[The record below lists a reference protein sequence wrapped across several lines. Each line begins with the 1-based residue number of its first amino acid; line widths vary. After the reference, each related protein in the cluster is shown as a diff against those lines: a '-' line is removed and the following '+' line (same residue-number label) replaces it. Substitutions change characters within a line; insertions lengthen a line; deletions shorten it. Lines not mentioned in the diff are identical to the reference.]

1 MPKVHHLL
9 AVSALGPHREDGAE
23 KFLRTIIDR
32 GGEIADCRIMA
43 LGTSLSLNFL
53 IAGDWSALGRLESAL
68 PGLAEQLGLRVHFHR
83 TQRRLPRTEHRPYN
97 VELLAPRAA
106 DLTLQL
112 MHFFVEHDV
121 IVVEL
126 TSQDYESAYTGAEMC
141 SVQML
146 VHLPLS
152 QHPAA
157 LREAFMDLCDELHA
171 DGILDPI
178 KT

>member
-1 MPKVHHLL
+1 MPKVQHLL
-9 AVSALGPHREDGAE
+9 AVSALGPHRDDGAE
-23 KFLRTIIDR
+23 QFLRAIVDR
-32 GGEIADCRIMA
+32 GGEIADCRIMT

-68 PGLAEQLGLRVHFHR
+68 PGLAEQLELHVHFHR
-83 TQRRLPRTEHRPYN
+83 TQRHPPHTEQRPYN
-97 VELLAPRAA
+97 VELLAPRDAT
-106 DLTLQL
+106 LTLQL
-112 MHFFVEHDV
+112 MRFFAGHGVG
-121 IVVEL
+121 VVEL

-141 SVQML
+141 NVQML
-146 VHLPLS
+146 VHIPLN

-157 LREAFMDLCDELHA
+157 LRESFMDLCDELHA